1 MYGLLMKM
9 SVPVD
14 EAMQYV
20 EMMEECHM
28 GELFENFEK
37 IDIQAERKNTAE
49 ARKDAAEARKDATE
63 AHKEAAKAKENLI
76 KSCVSL
82 CQEFGSTRETAIE
95 KLMEKCGLS
104 LKQAEEKTNLYWQS

>member
-1 MYGLLMKM
+1 M

-49 ARKDAAEARKDATE
+49 ARKEATE
-63 AHKEAAKAKENLI
+63 ARKEAAKAKENLI

-82 CQEFGSTRETAIE
+82 CQEFGSTRETAIK